1 VGTPLYKGLINRNKI
16 SWRYLIDSF
25 GLGLTANSKQQLV
38 DLCGSRLNCLGLL
51 NMPSAK
57 SFKNSTSPTF
67 TNADGTLNYQFI
79 RLGGNPESN
88 PAFTYSFGQGAG
100 QTNVAYFFPWV
111 TLLDNGRTIL
121 VPPAMFV
128 ANTFMRK
135 HNTRRSDVY
144 PWTIAAGLTNG
155 TVTGFGNVEVDID
168 DEGIAELND
177 MGANPLIFKIN
188 RGFVIETNNTA
199 QAVPKT
205 ALSNI
210 HVREVLIEL
219 ENELYNML
227 LTYQWRF
234 NTAEVRAEIKQRADA
249 ICARF
254 VSQNGLYDYYN
265 QIDERNNTTEL
276 IDAGIGVLDT
286 FVEPVQGLGVIVNQI
301 TILRTGSIESG
312 GFRSQQ

>member
-1 VGTPLYKGLINRNKI
+1 
-16 SWRYLIDSF
+16 
-25 GLGLTANSKQQLV
+25 
-38 DLCGSRLNCLGLL
+38 
-51 NMPSAK
+51 MPSAK

-79 RLGGNPESN
+79 RLGGNSESN
-88 PAFTYSFGQGAG
+88 PAFTYTFGQGAG

-254 VSQNGLYDYYN
+254 VSQNGLYDYFN
-265 QIDERNNTTEL
+265 QIDERNNTNEL

-286 FVEPVQGLGVIVNQI
+286 FVEPIQGLGVIVNQI